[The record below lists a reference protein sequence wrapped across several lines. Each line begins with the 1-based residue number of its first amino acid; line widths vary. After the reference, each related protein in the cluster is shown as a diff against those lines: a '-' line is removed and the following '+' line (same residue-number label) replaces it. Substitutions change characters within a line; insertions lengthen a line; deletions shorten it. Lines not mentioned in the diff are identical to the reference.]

1 MTSFEKIYKPFL
13 FSIQDSGLGYL
24 SKEDFYE
31 VLEEY
36 IIKSAVLDFKECT
49 KSLEYVG
56 NREFK
61 QNFNG
66 NGLMEEFFIE
76 CDIQN
81 DIYSTRLL
89 RNEEVVD
96 ECFYNL
102 SKDLI
107 LTLQFPIGIE
117 DFIEI
122 KIKEIGFFI
131 EDLTQEEI
139 SILAEIMVLHWLRK
153 QINRE
158 ENLQASISTG
168 DFKKTSNANLLDKLM
183 NLAEKQEKIIDNYKV
198 KYSMSGFEGFY

>member
-183 NLAEKQEKIIDNYKV
+183 NLAEKQEKIIANYKV